1 MRRYEKF
8 RYLHDR
14 LFIFALAAYALNRLL
29 IRPHLGWFFHSHS
42 EWLWPFLHSH
52 FDDLLLMPAALP
64 VILWLQRLLNLRR
77 HDHPPGWLEMFT
89 HLALW
94 SLMCKIVGPLYLH
107 IGVADPWDLLFF
119 TGGGIAA
126 CLWWNRP
133 VPESLSAPQSQP
145 LAHEL

>member
-1 MRRYEKF
+1 MRRF
-8 RYLHDR
+8 CYLHDQ

-29 IRPHLGWFFHSHS
+29 IRPHLGWFFHSHA

-77 HDHPPGWLEMFT
+77 HDRPPGWLEMFA

-94 SLMCKIVGPLYLH
+94 SVMCKIVGPLYLH
-107 IGVADPWDLLFF
+107 IGVADPWDLPFF
-119 TGGGIAA
+119 AGGGIAA

-133 VPESLSAPQSQP
+133 MLQSQP

>member
-8 RYLHDR
+8 RYLHDH

-29 IRPHLGWFFHSHS
+29 IRPHLGWFFHSHAA
-42 EWLWPFLHSH
+42 WLWPFLHSH

-77 HDHPPGWLEMFT
+77 HDHPPGWLEMFA

-94 SLMCKIVGPLYLH
+94 SIMCKIVGPLYLH

-119 TGGGIAA
+119 AGGGIAA